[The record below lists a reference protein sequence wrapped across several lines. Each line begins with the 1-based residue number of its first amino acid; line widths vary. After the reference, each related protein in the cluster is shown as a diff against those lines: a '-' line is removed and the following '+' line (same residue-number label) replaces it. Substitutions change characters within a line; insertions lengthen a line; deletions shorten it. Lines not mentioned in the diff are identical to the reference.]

1 MFEHGLSESHFTPFR
16 TMLYDPFGA
25 SVCVLFGVHGQ
36 KRSPIGTENL
46 DSDFIDF
53 VGAARDDDEIF
64 LLI

>member
-1 MFEHGLSESHFTPFR
+1 
-16 TMLYDPFGA
+16 MLYDPFGA